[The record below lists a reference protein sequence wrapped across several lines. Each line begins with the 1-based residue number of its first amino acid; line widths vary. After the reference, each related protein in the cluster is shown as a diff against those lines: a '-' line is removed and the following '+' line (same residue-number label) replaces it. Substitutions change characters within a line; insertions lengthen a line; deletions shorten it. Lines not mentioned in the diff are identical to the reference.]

1 MRGMRGMRGRGPMR
15 PLFRPR
21 FRPLIRPRRLWWGG
35 WWPMGLGLFLVLVF
49 PAFAFI
55 AMLALTFIRLLGG

>member
-1 MRGMRGMRGRGPMR
+1 MR